1 MKFAIFAAGGV
12 GGYFGGRLAQAG
24 HDVTFIARGTH
35 LAAIR
40 EAGLKVDS
48 IDGNFFVQP
57 AKATDDPASV
67 GVVDVLLVAVKAWQL
82 EVAIKQMKL
91 LVGMNTV
98 ILPLLNGVEAP
109 EQLSAA
115 FGGECVLGGLCR
127 VSSFVAGPGHI
138 QHVGIQPIIVLGE
151 LDNHRTERVE
161 AIRGALSSIH
171 NSTVEIAE
179 DIQVALWEKFLI
191 VCALSGVG
199 AVTRQPVGVY
209 RDVPE
214 TRAMLT
220 RAIEETAAVG
230 RARGVP
236 LSRGVVA
243 RVLDR
248 VDFIQPDVIASMH
261 KDIVEGRPSE
271 LEAQNGA
278 VMRMGRELS
287 VLTPAHDF
295 IYASL
300 LPLELR
306 ARSKID

>member
-1 MKFAIFAAGGV
+1 M
-12 GGYFGGRLAQAG
+12 
-24 HDVTFIARGTH
+24 
-35 LAAIR
+35 
-40 EAGLKVDS
+40 
-48 IDGNFFVQP
+48 
-57 AKATDDPASV
+57 
-67 GVVDVLLVAVKAWQL
+67 
-82 EVAIKQMKL
+82 
-91 LVGMNTV
+91 
-98 ILPLLNGVEAP
+98 
-109 EQLSAA
+109 
-115 FGGECVLGGLCR
+115 
-127 VSSFVAGPGHI
+127 
-138 QHVGIQPIIVLGE
+138 LGE

-287 VLTPAHDF
+287 VLTPTHDF